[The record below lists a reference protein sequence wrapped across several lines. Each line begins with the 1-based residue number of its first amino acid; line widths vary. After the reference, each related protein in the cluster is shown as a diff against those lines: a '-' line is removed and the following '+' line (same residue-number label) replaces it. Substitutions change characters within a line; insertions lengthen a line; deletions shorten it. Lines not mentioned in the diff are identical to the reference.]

1 MGGFLAKKMGLPIDK
16 IVCATNANDIV
27 HRTLSKG
34 DMSMGE
40 NLAVSCWW
48 FYFDSWFVFEC
59 ILFVFNEMLT
69 ESEWN

>member
-1 MGGFLAKKMGLPIDK
+1 LPINFIVPTGAFGNAMGGFLAKKMGLPINK

-40 NLAVSCWW
+40 NLAVS
-48 FYFDSWFVFEC
+48 FVMMD
-59 ILFVFNEMLT
+59 LM
-69 ESEWN
+69 